1 MERTTFYYAAL
12 HLNRIAGFCFRSDRG
27 HPRQSFL
34 EALDCLKASE
44 GEKANI
50 THMKQLMALFAV
62 LLSVPGILKAENEDE
77 NGAPMTYT
85 HPIALY
91 DDNLLSFYYST
102 ARIHIDAGSS
112 TG

>member
-1 MERTTFYYAAL
+1 
-12 HLNRIAGFCFRSDRG
+12 
-27 HPRQSFL
+27 
-34 EALDCLKASE
+34 
-44 GEKANI
+44 
-50 THMKQLMALFAV
+50 MKQLMALFAV